1 MEHSSLVITLLC
13 VLAIV
18 AIIILWK
25 ASAKQSRE
33 AEILETEER
42 IRTINLMLREPS
54 TLVRRHELNRELLD
68 ENAKLYELR
77 LKR

>member
-1 MEHSSLVITLLC
+1 MKYLSLGIILLC

-18 AIIILWK
+18 AIITLWK

-33 AEILETEER
+33 AEILDTEER

-68 ENAKLYELR
+68 ETTRLYELR
-77 LKR
+77 LRR